1 MENLATVF
9 YKDLFS
15 DEGTSGMEDVNDKVP
30 TKVTTMMNDQLHVPY
45 SNDQV
50 KKAIFQMFPT
60 KASGPDGYPA
70 HFFTAQL
77 KSRGRRGH

>member
-1 MENLATVF
+1 MENLATFF

-60 KASGPDGYPA
+60 KASGPDG
-70 HFFTAQL
+70 
-77 KSRGRRGH
+77 